1 MSTAFFHHPD
11 YERHDM
17 GDDHP
22 ESPQRLKAI
31 RERLTQTGLMDEL
44 LVTEAEE
51 ASRDEIRRAHPDSY
65 ISQLE
70 QMAPRNGRIMADP
83 DTLMNP
89 HSLRA
94 ARLAAGAGVQAVNQV
109 LVNQARNAFCAVRP
123 PGHHAE
129 RSRTMG
135 FSFFNNVAIAALHA
149 LSFHHLERVA
159 ILDFDV
165 HQGNGT
171 IDIFQHDPRVLMC
184 SSFQHPFYPYKH
196 YEGMP
201 GHIINVRLPA
211 GMGSKSYRQAI
222 TEGWV
227 EPLEDF
233 QPQLILVS
241 AGFDAHR
248 LDPLADIDLETEDY
262 QWITELITRLAKQHC
277 RGRVVSMLEGG
288 YNLQVLADGVEAHI
302 RTLLEAGRGS
312 V

>member
-11 YERHDM
+11 CEAHDM

-22 ESPQRLKAI
+22 ESPKRLKAI
-31 RERLTQTGLMDEL
+31 RDRLTETGLMDQL

-51 ASRDEIRRAHPDSY
+51 ASRDELRRAHPDNY
-65 ISQLE
+65 IDQLE
-70 QMAPRNGRIMADP
+70 QMAPTKGRIMADP
-83 DTLMNP
+83 DTMMTP

-94 ARLAAGAGVQAVNQV
+94 AKLAAGSGVQAVNQV
-109 LVNQARNAFCAVRP
+109 LVNQARNAFCAIRP

-135 FSFFNNVAIAALHA
+135 FSFFNNVAVAALHA

-184 SSFQHPFYPYKH
+184 SSFQHPFYPFKH
-196 YEGMP
+196 YHGMP
-201 GHIINVRLPA
+201 DHVMNVMLKA
-211 GMGSKSYRQAI
+211 GTKSEAYRQAI
-222 TEGWV
+222 IEGW
-227 EPLEDF
+227 LDALDRF
-233 QPQLILVS
+233 RPQLILVS

-248 LDPLADIDLETEDY
+248 LDPLADVELETEDY
-262 QWITELITRLAKQHC
+262 LWITDTITSVARTHC

-288 YNLQVLADGVEAHI
+288 YNLQVLADGVENHV
-302 RTLLEAGRGS
+302 RGLLEAGNPS
-312 V
+312 A

>member
-11 YERHDM
+11 CETHDM

-22 ESPQRLKAI
+22 ESPKRLQAI
-31 RERLTQTGLMDEL
+31 RERLTQTGLMDQL

-65 ISQLE
+65 IDQLE
-70 QMAPRNGRIMADP
+70 QMAPSNGRIMADP
-83 DTLMNP
+83 DTMMTP

-94 ARLAAGAGVQAVNQV
+94 ARLAAGSGVQAVNQV
-109 LVNQARNAFCAVRP
+109 LVNQARNAFCSIRP

-171 IDIFQHDPRVLMC
+171 IDIFHHDPRVLMC

-196 YEGMP
+196 YHGMP
-201 GHIINVRLPA
+201 DHVVNVMLKA
-211 GMGSKSYRQAI
+211 GTGSEAYRKAI
-222 TEGWV
+222 SDGW
-227 EPLEDF
+227 LDALDRF

-248 LDPLADIDLETEDY
+248 LDPLADIELETEDY
-262 QWITELITRLAKQHC
+262 RWITDTITAVAKVHC

-302 RTLLEAGRGS
+302 RGLMEAGNAS